1 MHLTQRACTSNN
13 NSGDSQL
20 RKSTASPALVGRQ
33 GSLLAVCLFHL
44 DRLTIRPLAANA
56 NYYDR
61 SYIRTWDDERS
72 LAYVRTL
79 DNDLVELYCLR
90 ESPRSISSPLLY
102 IVFSKKIPLYTSY
115 LNNIII
121 YILFCIHNYLFYSR
135 FMYICICHSLEC
147 FIVHTSLDYIISVF
161 EYLFTSLFLN

>member
-1 MHLTQRACTSNN
+1 MHKQQ
-13 NSGDSQL
+13 QL
-20 RKSTASPALVGRQ
+20 WRLSTPQVHCVTCVVGRQ
-33 GSLLAVCLFHL
+33 GSPCRVSFSSRST
-44 DRLTIRPLAANA
+44 DYIRPLAANA

-147 FIVHTSLDYIISVF
+147 FIVHTSLDYTISVL
-161 EYLFTSLFLN
+161 EYLLTSLFFY